1 MTKRLMILAGC
12 LCLALLTNLSFRVPT
27 TVQAQAV
34 CLTGTAPAFTF
45 GTQKNLPIPGGG
57 VLPDG
62 DLFYLGA
69 NGLQFTTQSPGA
81 SFFTISPSSAANFG
95 SYPGYPNTTSL
106 GFAATTIGANSTA
119 VSCLDSIWDIN
130 FEVAGRGVTAGD
142 VITLSLQQPDGSGV
156 RNIIQLTVQPDNASV
171 RVTGLLAGADLSAVG
186 HTPTMI
192 GSLLPYE
199 EAAGTAG
206 NRTRLITVALPMN
219 AGIPDC
225 NQLVVS
231 IRRDGGVGTTTVA
244 LINIVVTRNATTTAT
259 GTGVQT
265 GLSGTYPTALR
276 CPVACPACPNPPVC
290 DLTICFAPACEWC
303 NRLSF
308 TSYRKDYWVKIPNYN
323 FGLSVSPYGFN
334 GQLVFQALG
343 CNGFFRTD
351 PYSKMVA
358 EYVAAQLSIQ
368 HAVPFWY
375 PELRR
380 QLLACHVRVPMAM
393 PGMPAPVNPLPATL
407 SNGVVLDGNSSL
419 QDLFNAVDAAALRGN
434 TSDHQKLLAILM
446 ALNNCKKD

>member
-1 MTKRLMILAGC
+1 MTKRIMILAGC

-27 TVQAQAV
+27 TAQAQVA
-34 CLTGTAPAFTF
+34 CSTGTAPAFTF

-106 GFAATTIGANSTA
+106 GFAATTPSATATA
-119 VSCLDSIWDIN
+119 VSCLDSVWDMA
-130 FEVAGRGVTAGD
+130 FEVAGTGATAGD

-156 RNIIQLTVQPDNASV
+156 RNVIQFTVQPDNASV
-171 RVTGLLAGADLSAVG
+171 SVISLLAGATLDAVG
-186 HTPTMI
+186 HTPTMV

-231 IRRDGGVGTTTVA
+231 IRRGSGVGVTTVA
-244 LINIVVTRNATTTAT
+244 LINLGVRRNATTTAT
-259 GTGVQT
+259 GTGIQLGQT
-265 GLSGTYPTALR
+265 GTYPTALP
-276 CPVACPACPNPPVC
+276 CANVCPACPVLNC
-290 DLTICFAPACEWC
+290 DLTICFAPACDWC

-308 TSYRKDYWVKIPNYN
+308 TAYRKDYWVKIPNYN

-334 GQLVFQALG
+334 GQLVYQALG
-343 CNGFFRTD
+343 CSGFTRND

-358 EYVAAQLSIQ
+358 EYVAAQLSVQ
-368 HAVPFWY
+368 FNLPFWY
-375 PELRR
+375 P
-380 QLLACHVRVPMAM
+380 QLSKQKLACHVRMPMAM
-393 PGMPAPVNPLPATL
+393 AGMPAPVNPLPATL

-419 QDLFNAVDAAALRGN
+419 QDLFNAVDVAALRGN